1 MQSCFGY
8 RLSHVVYMYYSKEIL
23 CILNI
28 DRIVIKNDETKSI
41 FIRVLIFCH
50 CSPCGAI
57 SPISRQLIEM
67 IQHIFVLIVVKSLC
81 SISLVW

>member
-1 MQSCFGY
+1 MQSCFGC

-50 CSPCGAI
+50 CSPHGAI
-57 SPISRQLIEM
+57 SLISRQLIEM
-67 IQHIFVLIVVKSLC
+67 IQYIFVLVVVKSLC